1 MFSSVTRHKFRGVWW
16 AYSPLEYR
24 RKVFDLLKYSIR
36 RLIMTHKLVIL
47 WKFQGTPWSPYQDFV
62 MYCWS
67 KSWILNQCLLTVKYW
82 ENHRRC
88 AIYIDMVRYILYL
101 LVIFNYIGLGLWC
114 LMSLSTIF
122 QFYWWRK
129 PLTCR
134 NSFHK
139 LYHVMLYRV
148 HLSMSGIGTHNLSGD
163 RHWLHR

>member
-1 MFSSVTRHKFRGVWW
+1 MYIAHLLWFSQYFTVSRHWLKSVMFSSVTRHKFRGVWW
-16 AYSPLEYR
+16 TYSPLEYR

-101 LVIFNYIGLGLWC
+101 LVIFNYIGLGTDENITDFLC
-114 LMSLSTIF
+114 AKLT
-122 QFYWWRK
+122 QTWR
-129 PLTCR
+129 
-134 NSFHK
+134 
-139 LYHVMLYRV
+139 
-148 HLSMSGIGTHNLSGD
+148 INLSANWHFPFD
-163 RHWLHR
+163 MCRW